1 MREELK
7 SGLWLTD
14 EHIGLAQELLE
25 KDYPQI
31 SGFQCTLLSQNDGFV
46 PVKSDSDA
54 LQFHHTNG
62 NHWVLSTTIGGEVTV
77 VDSNWQGHM
86 NSSLTHQLAQIYRAH
101 IDSQEDDGDVT
112 FLSVHIPRVQ
122 QQSGGSDCGLFAIAF
137 AVHILGGNNIEDI
150 EFNQG
155 KMRSHLNSCF
165 WKKKLLPFPTL
176 NQTGHRQTQYFPYT
190 CVDIYCYCKMP
201 ETYGDMVQCDECDEW
216 YHIRCVPVDKRK
228 ISAKW
233 LCKTCNVDE
242 PSSNAKI
249 NELIT

>member
-7 SGLWLTD
+7 AGLWLTD

-122 QQSGGSDCGLFAIAF
+122 QQSSGSDCGLFAIAF
-137 AVHILGGNNIEDI
+137 AVHILRGNNIEDI

-165 WKKKLLPFPTL
+165 WKKKATSFT
-176 NQTGHRQTQYFPYT
+176 YFKSNWT
-190 CVDIYCYCKMP
+190 
-201 ETYGDMVQCDECDEW
+201 
-216 YHIRCVPVDKRK
+216 
-228 ISAKW
+228 
-233 LCKTCNVDE
+233 
-242 PSSNAKI
+242 SSNSVLPI
-249 NELIT
+249 YMCRHLLLL